1 MNKIV
6 LMLSLLLISGCQSTN
21 PPKNPYTEFFS
32 KIKTRNLPIEYAVEG
47 SQPTVIKVDSLKSY
61 LDKIYEME
69 SKEYTP
75 LGQSNFTSG
84 YAMPKGALEQAS
96 ILKASIVIIRDE
108 YTNTEVS
115 SYQTT
120 SYDLF
125 PGNPYTA
132 PIYETKAKKIDKY
145 SHSAVYMA
153 KQPCHHCRTG
163 MRYSN
168 LSEQDKEIAQSN
180 YGVVINLVIEGKI
193 AYKSNLMRNDV
204 VVSVNDEPIY
214 DGSEFNAMLRRCIEE
229 KKVAKLGVIRKGEP
243 KTLIFKF

>member
-1 MNKIV
+1 
-6 LMLSLLLISGCQSTN
+6 
-21 PPKNPYTEFFS
+21 
-32 KIKTRNLPIEYAVEG
+32 
-47 SQPTVIKVDSLKSY
+47 
-61 LDKIYEME
+61 
-69 SKEYTP
+69 
-75 LGQSNFTSG
+75 
-84 YAMPKGALEQAS
+84 
-96 ILKASIVIIRDE
+96 
-108 YTNTEVS
+108 
-115 SYQTT
+115 
-120 SYDLF
+120 
-125 PGNPYTA
+125 
-132 PIYETKAKKIDKY
+132 
-145 SHSAVYMA
+145 MA

-243 KTLIFKF
+243 KTIIFKF